1 LPAHNPGPLAGTG
14 NNTYLVLSG
23 GEAALVDAGVG
34 DLRHLERIQHELTA
48 RRARLRDVLVTH
60 AHSDHASGAAALH
73 LAHPLAH
80 FHKYPW
86 PQEDRKF
93 DVPWRFL
100 RDGETCLGGNSALVS
115 LHTPGHSPDHIAFWH
130 EASGTVFS
138 GDLVIAGAS
147 VMIHTSGGGD
157 LHQYLASLTRIRE
170 LKPRRLLPSHG
181 AEVTDPD
188 TLLAQYIAHRQQR
201 EQQVL
206 AALARGHRTVESIT
220 ESIYHGLEP
229 RLVPAARENVLAHL
243 QKLRRE
249 GRAFEEESSHT
260 WTTLSISST

>member
-1 LPAHNPGPLAGTG
+1 LVPILLPAHNPGPLTGAG
-14 NNTYLVLSG
+14 NNTYLVVSG
-23 GEAALVDAGVG
+23 GEAALIDAGVG
-34 DLRHLERIQHELTA
+34 DPRHLDRIRHELA
-48 RRARLRDVLVTH
+48 DHRAGLSDVLVTH

-73 LAHPLAH
+73 RAHPRAR

-86 PQEDRKF
+86 PQEDPKF

-100 RDGETCLGGNSALVS
+100 RDGEQRLAGAAAVVA

-130 EASGTVFS
+130 EASGTVFT

-157 LHQYLASLTRIRE
+157 LQQYLASLTRIRQ
-170 LKPRRLLPSHG
+170 LKPRRLLPAHG

-206 AALARGHRTVESIT
+206 AALARGHQTVESIA

-243 QKLRRE
+243 RKLRRE

-260 WTTLSISST
+260 WTT

>member
-1 LPAHNPGPLAGTG
+1 
-14 NNTYLVLSG
+14 VSG

-34 DLRHLERIQHELTA
+34 NARHLDCLRQELAA
-48 RRARLRDVLVTH
+48 RRARLGDVLVTH
-60 AHSDHASGAAALH
+60 AHSDHAAGAPALH
-73 LAHPLAH
+73 RAHPVARFL
-80 FHKYPW
+80 KYPW

-100 RDGETCLGGNSALVS
+100 RDGEPCLAGAFALVA

-157 LHQYLASLTRIRE
+157 LRQYLASLSRIRA
-170 LKPRRLLPSHG
+170 LKPRRLLPAHG
-181 AEVTDPD
+181 AEVADPD
-188 TLLAQYIAHRQQR
+188 TLLTQYIAHRQQR

-206 AALARGHRTVESIT
+206 AALASGHRTVESIV

-229 RLVPAARENVLAHL
+229 RLVAAARENVLAHL

-260 WTTLSISST
+260 WTT